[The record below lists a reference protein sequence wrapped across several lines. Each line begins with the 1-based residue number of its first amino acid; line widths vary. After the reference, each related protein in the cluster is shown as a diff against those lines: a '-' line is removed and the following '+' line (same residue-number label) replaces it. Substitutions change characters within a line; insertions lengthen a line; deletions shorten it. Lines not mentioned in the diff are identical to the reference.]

1 MAFSSDQILLHGDIG
16 YRADTSLHTAT
27 TPGAPGRLW
36 LPIWSGEVINAY
48 DEYNMFESMVTSRS
62 IASGMQME
70 FPITGTVGLNAV
82 WSAGE
87 ELGGGSD
94 KDGNSPISDSFVVT
108 LDKRPMAAHFELD
121 NIDQMVSQ
129 WEYRAELAR
138 QAGLRLASTR
148 DRQLASFV
156 ARAVCNS
163 IELEKSAITTLC
175 LAFDEADGGSTGSA
189 STKWGTVT
197 AGVASTR
204 GMQPRH
210 QFGFAR
216 TRDNFQYLGSGTA
229 SAANRTTAALE
240 LLQYVEDFLVRQQE
254 ANIPEEPYFLVVEP
268 RTFQDIRALGVA
280 RATGDLDDGGR
291 RPFFGGTEDM
301 GGLGAGLSQGM
312 FGLGD
317 TLVYMGVTIVKSNHL
332 PVANYATVAATN
344 PGASPDTN
352 LVPVIGEDKYNVQ
365 GLEAGI
371 KALMFT
377 ASSIAS
383 IRLQG
388 LKVDTVD
395 DVRRNTT
402 FTVASMMGG
411 TGILKPECTGVVL
424 DGIKYKGSA
433 TAEVDAIGGGA
444 LEMNETDT
452 DDLTLVEYNSAP
464 LDAAS
469 GCILLDLYGNALFNG
484 APALDIAYSNN
495 IPAGL
500 GAIPGAFVKS

>member
-1 MAFSSDQILLHGDIG
+1 MAFSTDQILVHGDIG
-16 YRADTSLHTAT
+16 YRADTALHTAT

-48 DEYNMFESMVTSRS
+48 DEYNMFESMVTSRA

-87 ELGGGSD
+87 ELGGGND

-148 DRQLASFV
+148 DRQIASFIS
-156 ARAVCNS
+156 RAVCNS
-163 IELEKSAITTLC
+163 IEFEKTAVGSLTAVTAFGETLGTPGNDSA
-175 LAFDEADGGSTGSA
+175 
-189 STKWGTVT
+189 KWGAVT

-216 TRDNFQYLGSGTA
+216 TRSNFQHLGA
-229 SAANRTTAALE
+229 SSSNTANRTTAALE

-280 RATGDLDDGGR
+280 RAEADLDDGGR
-291 RPFFGGTEDM
+291 RPLFGGTEDM

-317 TLVYMGVTIVKSNHL
+317 TLIYMGVTIVKSNHL
-332 PVANYATVAATN
+332 PVGNYATVAADNPTN
-344 PGASPDTN
+344 SPDTN

-365 GLEAGI
+365 GLQAGI

-395 DVRRNTT
+395 DVRRNTV

-424 DGIKYKGSA
+424 DGEKFNSLDDYDDTGHDLS
-433 TAEVDAIGGGA
+433 
-444 LEMNETDT
+444 ETDT
-452 DDLTLVEYNSAP
+452 DDIELINIKNSAD
-464 LDAAS
+464 LDAAK
-469 GCILLDLYGNALFNG
+469 GCVLLEGYGNALFNG
-484 APALDIAYSNN
+484 ISQGDLNVAYANN
-495 IPAGL
+495 IPTGL

>member
-1 MAFSSDQILLHGDIG
+1 MAFSGDQILLHGDIG

-48 DEYNMFESMVTSRS
+48 DEYNMFENLVTSRQ

-82 WSAGE
+82 WAAGE
-87 ELGGGSD
+87 ELGGGND

-148 DRQLASFV
+148 DKQLASFV
-156 ARAVCNS
+156 SRAICNS
-163 IELEKSAITTLC
+163 IELEKTAIDTVC
-175 LAFDEADGGSTGSA
+175 LSFDEVGAPGNDSTL
-189 STKWGTVT
+189 WGTVT
-197 AGVASTR
+197 AGIASTR

-254 ANIPEEPYFLVVEP
+254 ADIPEEPYFLVVEP

-291 RPFFGGTEDM
+291 RPLFGATEDM

-332 PVANYATVAATN
+332 PVANYATVATSN
-344 PGASPDTN
+344 PDASPDTN

-377 ASSIAS
+377 ASAIAS

-395 DVRRNTT
+395 DVRRNTV

-424 DGIKYKGSA
+424 DGIKYKGSV
-433 TAEVDAIGGGA
+433 TAEVDDIAGGA

-452 DDLTLVEYNSAP
+452 DDITLAEINASGSV
-464 LDAAS
+464 DAAKGS
-469 GCILLDLYGNALFNG
+469 ILIDLYGNALFNG
-484 APALDIAYSNN
+484 KPALDSALSNN
-495 IPAGL
+495 IPTGL

>member
-1 MAFSSDQILLHGDIG
+1 
-16 YRADTSLHTAT
+16 
-27 TPGAPGRLW
+27 
-36 LPIWSGEVINAY
+36 EVINAY
-48 DEYNMFESMVTSRS
+48 DEYNMFESMVTSRA

-87 ELGGGSD
+87 ELGGGND

-156 ARAVCNS
+156 SRAVCNS
-163 IELEKSAITTLC
+163 IELEKTGVTTLS
-175 LAFDEADGGSTGSA
+175 LSFDEAAAPGDPSTL
-189 STKWGTVT
+189 WGTVT
-197 AGVASTR
+197 AGIASTR

-216 TRDNFQYLGSGTA
+216 TRDNFQHLGA
-229 SAANRTTAALE
+229 STSSSANRTTAALE

-280 RATGDLDDGGR
+280 RSSFDLGAGFTVPASTGRDDEAESQATYTAGGGGT
-291 RPFFGGTEDM
+291 RPMFGGVEQM

-332 PVANYATVAATN
+332 PVGNYATVGTN

-395 DVRRNTT
+395 DVRRNTV

-424 DGIKYKGSA
+424 DGIKYKGSV
-433 TAEVDAIGGGA
+433 TAEVDDIAGGA

-452 DDLTLVEYNSAP
+452 DDLTLAEINSSGSV
-464 LDAAS
+464 DAAK

-484 APALDIAYSNN
+484 IPALDTAYSNN

-500 GAIPGAFVKS
+500 GAIPGLFAKS